1 MGGGHAHEP
10 RAHPCGPGVAVD
22 AADASNVVGVGKR
35 FTGGVAVNGVK
46 AVWFGYEKVMEA
58 TYTFGRVGHGTGVIA
73 AEERECSACDA

>member
-46 AVWFGYEKVMEA
+46 AVWFGYEKVMES
-58 TYTFGRVGHGTGVIA
+58 TYTFGRACHGTGVIA
-73 AEERECSACDA
+73 AEECERGACDA